1 MGEPVPHQDEACALA
16 VKNARHRAET
26 IAKAAGIELGYVLQI
41 REGSISI
48 PRPPVY
54 ARAQMA
60 AESVPVVRGE
70 LTISARLIIAY
81 EID

>member
-1 MGEPVPHQDEACALA
+1 LA

-26 IAKAAGIELGYVLQI
+26 IARAAGTELGYFLQI
-41 REGSISI
+41 REGLISI
-48 PRPPVY
+48 LGPPVY
-54 ARAQMA
+54 ARAQMV